1 MDQEFNDLLK
11 EIQKDLRTVSDKVIE
26 MAVAYK
32 QHESNNIKNSER
44 LDALERDNIMA
55 KGSIN
60 VIKIV
65 GAAIS
70 TLLLTSGISF
80 CVWIVLSN
88 VQLKQEILNLSKDI
102 AIINTKISTNE
113 RSKNEQ

>member
-1 MDQEFNDLLK
+1 MDQEFKDLLK

-26 MAVAYK
+26 MTVNYK
-32 QHESNNIKNSER
+32 QHESDSLKNSKR
-44 LDALERDNIMA
+44 LDVLEKDNIMA
-55 KGSIN
+55 KGSISI
-60 VIKIV
+60 IKIV

-80 CVWIVLSN
+80 CVWIVMSN

-102 AIINTKISTNE
+102 AIINTKITSSE
-113 RSKNEQ
+113 RSKNGR